1 MPKVVIFD
9 YGVGNLLSLKCALE
23 KAGLDTSIGTSA
35 QQLAKADAIALPG
48 VGNFSAAVTKLDA
61 AKETLINKVEDG
73 TPLLG
78 ICLGLQLFFEESEE
92 GPGNGLALFKGKT
105 VRLPN
110 TVKVPHMG
118 WNTLNIIK
126 QNELFNGV
134 KEDSYVYFVH
144 SLYPVPVDKTIV
156 CTQTEYGTTFTSAIA
171 SKNIYGTQFHP
182 EKSGDLGLLILKNF
196 AKAVV
201 R

>member
-92 GPGNGLALFKGKT
+92 GLGNGLALFKGKT

-118 WNTLNIIK
+118 WNTLNIVK
-126 QNELFNGV
+126 QNELFDGV

-171 SKNIYGTQFHP
+171 SKNVYGTQFHP
-182 EKSGDLGLLILKNF
+182 EKSGDIGLKILKNF

>member
-1 MPKVVIFD
+1 VAKAVIFD
-9 YGVGNLLSLKCALE
+9 YGVGNLLSLKTAFE
-23 KAGLDTSIGTSA
+23 KAGLEASVGTT
-35 QQLAKADAIALPG
+35 AKEIACADAIALPG
-48 VGNFSAAVTKLDA
+48 VGAFTPAAAKLKSV
-61 AKETLINKVEDG
+61 KETLIKKIQSG

-78 ICLGLQLFFEESEE
+78 ICLGLQLFFEASEE
-92 GPGNGLALFKGKT
+92 GPGDGLALFKGKT
-105 VRLPN
+105 VELPN

-134 KEDSYVYFVH
+134 KEGSYVYFVH
-144 SLYPVPVDKTIV
+144 SLYPVPLDKSIV
-156 CTQTEYGTTFTSAIA
+156 CTQTEYGTTFTSAVA

-182 EKSGDLGLLILKNF
+182 EKSGDIGLKILQNF
-196 AKAVV
+196 AKVVV

>member
-1 MPKVVIFD
+1 LAKAAIFD

-23 KAGLDTSIGTSA
+23 KAGLEASIGTSA
-35 QQLAKADAIALPG
+35 RELAEADAIALPG
-48 VGNFSAAVTKLDA
+48 VGAFTAASIKLDA
-61 AKETLINKVEDG
+61 AKETLKSKVQNG

-92 GPGNGLALFKGKT
+92 GPGNGLALFKGRT
-105 VRLPN
+105 IRLPN

-118 WNTLNIIK
+118 WNTLNIVK
-126 QNELFNGV
+126 QNELFEGIV
-134 KEDSYVYFVH
+134 EDSYVYFVH
-144 SLYPVPVDKTIV
+144 SLYPVPVDKSIV
-156 CTQTEYGTTFTSAIA
+156 CAQTEYGTTFTSAVA
-171 SKNIYGTQFHP
+171 SKNIFGTQFHP
-182 EKSGDLGLLILKNF
+182 EKSGDLGLRILKNF

>member
-1 MPKVVIFD
+1 MAKVAIFD
-9 YGVGNLLSLKCALE
+9 YGVGNLLSLKIALE
-23 KAGLDTSIGTSA
+23 KAGLNATIVTTA
-35 QQLAKADAIALPG
+35 QKLEDADAIALPG
-48 VGNFSAAVTKLDA
+48 VGNFSAAATKLDPV
-61 AKETLINKVEDG
+61 KETLQNKVKEG

-78 ICLGLQLFFEESEE
+78 ICLGLQLFFETSEE
-92 GPGNGLALFKGKT
+92 GTGNGLAFFEGKC
-105 VRLPN
+105 VQLPS

-126 QNELFNGV
+126 QNELLDGIA
-134 KEDSYVYFVH
+134 EASYVYFVH
-144 SLYPVPVDKTIV
+144 SLYPVPKDKNII
-156 CTQTEYGTTFTSAIA
+156 CTTTEYATTFASTVA

-182 EKSGDLGLLILKNF
+182 EKSGDVGLAMLKNF